1 MGTASVRA
9 ALVNHKGQIVH
20 TAVEPIEIHNP
31 QPDFYEQSSQ
41 NIWSAVCSTVKQVL
55 AKDQVFILHTLFQT
69 IIFVQKFKL
78 RKNLHIEVNLIFLI
92 QSNLTRF
99 LI

>member
-1 MGTASVRA
+1 MENEAYVGVDVGTASVRA
-9 ALVNHKGQIVH
+9 ALVNHKGQVVH

-55 AKDQVFILHTLFQT
+55 AKDQVFILHT
-69 IIFVQKFKL
+69 VP
-78 RKNLHIEVNLIFLI
+78 NHHFL
-92 QSNLTRF
+92 SKKV
-99 LI
+99 

>member
-1 MGTASVRA
+1 MENEAYVGVDVGTASVRA
-9 ALVNHKGQIVH
+9 ALVNHKGQVVH

-55 AKDQVFILHTLFQT
+55 AKDQVLIHNAQCTLFRT
-69 IIFVQKFKL
+69 IIFCP
-78 RKNLHIEVNLIFLI
+78 KNQV
-92 QSNLTRF
+92 
-99 LI
+99 

>member
-1 MGTASVRA
+1 MENEAYVGVDVGTASVRA
-9 ALVNHKGQIVH
+9 ALVNHKGQVVH

-78 RKNLHIEVNLIFLI
+78 RKNLQFTLKLI
-92 QSNLTRF
+92 
-99 LI
+99 